1 MSETKFT
8 KGEWTKRDDTIGIID
23 DSDTQSYGMIR
34 FICHVDKYD
43 FESEWQANAHL
54 IATAPDMYKNIE
66 KDVQKLR
73 AKVACYVL
81 GSPELDSILLDL
93 EEKENLLAQA
103 RGEQQ

>member
-8 KGEWTKRDDTIGIID
+8 KGEWAKRDNAIGIID

-54 IATAPDMYKNIE
+54 IATAPDMYKELDKLLEILNHETKSVTSLDVCRIE
-66 KDVQKLR
+66 K
-73 AKVACYVL
+73 
-81 GSPELDSILLDL
+81 
-93 EEKENLLAQA
+93 LLAKA

>member
-54 IATAPDMYKNIE
+54 IATAPDMYKMLERALSLIPIAGESE
-66 KDVQKLR
+66 KHDELR
-73 AKVACYVL
+73 F
-81 GSPELDSILLDL
+81 DILDL
-93 EEKENLLAQA
+93 LAKA
-103 RGEQQ
+103 RGEVDGK